1 MSGEIQFDSI
11 ESAIEDIKEGRMII
25 VADDEDRENEGDF
38 LMAAEKVTPEAINL
52 MAKYGRGLICAPI
65 TRRKAYDLDLDYM
78 VTSGADPDE
87 ANFTVSI
94 DHKALTT
101 TGISAADRSNTIR
114 ELIKDDAEP
123 KAFRRP
129 GHIFPLIGAEGG
141 VLRRAGHTE
150 ASIDLA
156 RLAGLKP
163 AGIICEIMKDNG
175 EMARLPDLV
184 EIAAEFDMKFISIK
198 DLISYRMKHESLVRK
213 IVEVDLP
220 TIYGNFTLHAFEERL
235 TGDNH
240 LALAKGRWE
249 NDDPVL
255 VRVHS
260 SCMTGDIFGSKRCD
274 CGEQLHQALLQVE
287 KEGRGVVLYMNQE
300 GRGIGL
306 VNKLKAYKL
315 QEEGMDTVEANEA
328 LGFQPDH
335 RDYGV
340 GAQILRSLN
349 ISQMRLMTNN
359 PVKRVGLKSFGLEMV
374 ERVPI
379 EVGAYP
385 ENVRYLKTKRDKMGH
400 ELNMDELDPH
410 SPDFIESIVKES

>member
-1 MSGEIQFDSI
+1 MSGDIPFDSI
-11 ESAIEDIKEGRMII
+11 ESAIEDISKGRIVV

-38 LMAAEKVTPEAINL
+38 LMAAEHVTPEAINL
-52 MAKYGRGLICAPI
+52 MAKHGRGLICAPI

-78 VTSGADPDE
+78 VSSGADPDE
-87 ANFTVSI
+87 AAFTVSI
-94 DHKALTT
+94 DHKELTT
-101 TGISAADRSNTIR
+101 TGISAADRAHTIR
-114 ELIKDDAEP
+114 ELIQDHAKP

-129 GHIFPLIGAEGG
+129 GHVFPLIGAEGG

-150 ASIDLA
+150 AAIDLA
-156 RLAGLKP
+156 RLADLKP
-163 AGIICEIMKDNG
+163 AGIICEIMKDDG

-184 EIAAEFDMKFISIK
+184 EIANDFDMKLVSIK

-235 TGDNH
+235 TGDTH
-240 LALAKGRWE
+240 LALAKGHWQE
-249 NDDPVL
+249 DDPVL

-287 KEGRGVVLYMNQE
+287 NEGQGVVLYMNQE

-328 LGFQPDH
+328 LGFEPDH

-340 GAQILRSLN
+340 GAQILRSLD
-349 ISQMRLMTNN
+349 ISKMRLMTNN

-400 ELNMDELDPH
+400 EFDMDELDPH
-410 SPDFIESIVKES
+410 SPDFIESIVKE